1 MRKKILYAAVLIVLL
16 VIAIH
21 LTPAGTIRF
30 YIAVHGSPLAVA
42 KVVITGPGYFDRNY
56 GWQYI
61 VEGYTDPVTY
71 NEIRFFYLR
80 RNAVGLWKVT
90 TAGTGP

>member
-1 MRKKILYAAVLIVLL
+1 MRKKILSAVVLIVLL

-21 LTPAGTIRF
+21 LTPAGAIRF
-30 YIAVHGSPLAVA
+30 YIAVHGGPLAVA

-56 GWQYI
+56 GWQHI
-61 VEGYTDPVTY
+61 VEGYNAPVTGM
-71 NEIRFFYLR
+71 EIRFFYVR
-80 RNAVGLWKVT
+80 RNAVWLWKVT